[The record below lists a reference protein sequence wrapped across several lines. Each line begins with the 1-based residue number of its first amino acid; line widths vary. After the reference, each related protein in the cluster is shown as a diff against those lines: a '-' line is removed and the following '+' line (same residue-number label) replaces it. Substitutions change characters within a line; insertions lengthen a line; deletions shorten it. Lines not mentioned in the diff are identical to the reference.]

1 MPSHLANISP
11 KMSPPSSGVTVRMYR
26 PGLGDCFL
34 LAFRAVDGTAR
45 YMLIDCGVLIG
56 TKGGADRLRE
66 IAEDVAVA
74 TGNRLHVLVA
84 THEHWDHTSGFQYA
98 QKTFEEISVDEVW
111 MAWTENPEDEVA
123 SRLREKRALALEA
136 IGAAVNRLKAAG
148 NPEAERIESVLDF
161 HGGLGIDG
169 KINTTAEQWEFL
181 HDMGSPPR
189 YCRPGESPITL
200 PDVEGIRIYVLGPP
214 EDETLLSKSNPSKS
228 DSEVYER
235 AVALGEESAFYLAA
249 LAAED
254 PDALSLDQWER
265 EKRSRPFDR
274 NHIIQAD
281 EAESHEEHGEFFR
294 ERYGFGGTG
303 DDRSVEWR
311 RIDTEW
317 LAAAGRLA
325 LNLDSDTNNT
335 SLALAIELVESGKV
349 LLFVADAQVGN
360 WLSWH
365 DVSWPVE
372 GDEERTIT
380 GGDLIRRTVLYKVGH
395 HGSHNATLREMGLE
409 MMESPDLVAMIPVDR
424 EKAENKKW
432 SMPFPPLE
440 ERLHMKAK
448 GRVIRADSG
457 VPGKPD
463 SISECDWEAFLSN
476 TEDPGPDGLWVQYT
490 VSG

>member
-1 MPSHLANISP
+1 MSPDLASTGP
-11 KMSPPSSGVTVRMYR
+11 TLLPPSSGVTVRMYR

-56 TKGGADRLRE
+56 TKGGADKLRK
-66 IAEDVAVA
+66 IAKDISAA
-74 TGNRLHVLVA
+74 TGNRLHALVA
-84 THEHWDHTSGFQYA
+84 THEHWDQTSGFQYA
-98 QKTFEEISVDEVW
+98 QKTFEEMSVDEVW
-111 MAWTENPEDEVA
+111 MAWTENPEDEMA

-136 IGAAVNRLKAAG
+136 IGAAVHRLKAASS
-148 NPEAERIESVLDF
+148 PEAERIESVLDF
-161 HGGLGIDG
+161 YGGFGIDG

-181 HDMGSPPR
+181 HEMGSPPR
-189 YCRPGESPITL
+189 YCRPGESPIAL
-200 PDVEGIRIYVLGPP
+200 PDVEAVRIYVLGPP
-214 EDETLLSKSNPSKS
+214 EDERLLSKSNPSKS

-249 LAAED
+249 LGAED
-254 PDALSLDQWER
+254 PDALSLDQWELER
-265 EKRSRPFDR
+265 RSRPFDR

-281 EAESHEEHGEFFR
+281 EAESHDEHGEFFR
-294 ERYGFGGTG
+294 ERYGFGGTE
-303 DDRSVEWR
+303 DDHGVEWR
-311 RIDTEW
+311 RINTEW

-325 LNLDSDTNNT
+325 LNLDNDTNNT
-335 SLALAIELVESGKV
+335 SLTLAIELVESGKV

-365 DVSWPVE
+365 DLSWPAE
-372 GDEERTIT
+372 GGEDCTVT

-409 MMESPDLVAMIPVDR
+409 MMESQDLVAMIPVDR

-440 ERLHMKAK
+440 ERLNVKAK
-448 GRVIRADSG
+448 GRVIRADSC

-463 SISECDWEAFLSN
+463 SISDGDWAAFLAV
-476 TEDPGPDGLWVQYT
+476 TEDSGPDGLWVQYT
-490 VSG
+490 ILG